1 MIGDR
6 IKQFRKEKGISQE
19 ELAANLNVV
28 RQTVSKWET
37 GQSAPDAELL
47 LRIAAFLE
55 TPVERL
61 LDLEPS
67 GREMDLSEKLE
78 QAKKDLGQKEQQEKE
93 LRRTAEKREI
103 ILALSFA
110 AMLLI
115 ILIKNQAVSI
125 VLAGACIFWAVI
137 VLYRNLPL
145 LTNDVTHTGALR
157 ITTFFNCFLLA
168 AGILFSALSAAGPF
182 SLSENHERFLAMA
195 LVSCVILFS
204 GIISPKLPFNRYTG
218 LRLPWT
224 IRDEDT
230 WNLAHKVIRLL
241 SLPIVLLYLACALT
255 IPNFEAVT
263 LCAVASW
270 IGIPGMISYF
280 FYRKKFRKKHR

>member
-1 MIGDR
+1 
-6 IKQFRKEKGISQE
+6 
-19 ELAANLNVV
+19 
-28 RQTVSKWET
+28 
-37 GQSAPDAELL
+37 
-47 LRIAAFLE
+47 
-55 TPVERL
+55 
-61 LDLEPS
+61 
-67 GREMDLSEKLE
+67 MDLSEKLE

-125 VLAGACIFWAVI
+125 VLAGACIFLAVI

-168 AGILFSALSAAGPF
+168 AGILFSALSAAGLF